1 MKRTYSSV
9 LSIISFGVLL
19 FSALILIQNQ
29 GYHSEKP
36 VMFVTSAD
44 KSLLLEKMTGA
55 VVEESNQSTSNT
67 ILIDSSISYQ
77 TMDGF
82 GYTLT
87 GGSAWHLSKMNK
99 SDREQLLQELFGDAE
114 HAIRINYLRI
124 SIGSSDLDRKT
135 YSYNDLPEGET
146 DEDLS
151 QFDITPDREFLI
163 PILKEILKI
172 NPDIKILASP
182 WSPPTW
188 MKTFDIP
195 IENERDPK
203 LPPTVGGG
211 LNPKYERVYAN
222 YFVKYIQ
229 AMAAEGITIDAITI
243 QNEPH
248 HHRNNPSLYMQADQM
263 GDFIKYHLGPAFEE
277 SGISTKIIVWDHNAD
292 RPEYP
297 LSILND
303 PNARK
308 YIEGSA
314 FHLYAGDIEALSIV
328 KEAHPDKNLYFTEQ
342 YVNVNGDFGGDLMWH
357 VENLIIG
364 ASRNWSKNVL
374 QWNLTSNPEL
384 TPYTPFGGCTV
395 CLGAVTIDG
404 NEVIRNQ
411 GYYAIAHASK
421 FIPDGSVR
429 INSTNVEAIPNVA
442 FKTPSQ
448 KIVMILLNKSAKK
461 ESVDLDVDGVKKTV
475 TLPGNSVATIVLPI

>member
-1 MKRTYSSV
+1 
-9 LSIISFGVLL
+9 
-19 FSALILIQNQ
+19 
-29 GYHSEKP
+29 
-36 VMFVTSAD
+36 MFVTSGD

-55 VVEESNQSTSNT
+55 VVEGSNESTSNT

-77 TMDGF
+77 MMDGF

-87 GGSAWHLSKMNK
+87 GGSAWHLSEMDEPERK
-99 SDREQLLQELFGDAE
+99 ELLQELYGNAE

-124 SIGSSDLDRKT
+124 SIGASDLDRET

-146 DEDLS
+146 DEELS
-151 QFDITPDREFLI
+151 QFDIAPDREFLI

-188 MKTFDIP
+188 LKTFDIP

-211 LNPKYERVYAN
+211 LNPKYEHVYAN
-222 YFVKYIQ
+222 YLVKYIQ
-229 AMAAEGITIDAITI
+229 AMAAEGISIDAITI

-248 HHRNNPSLYMQADQM
+248 HHRNNPSLYMEADQM
-263 GDFIKYHLGPAFEE
+263 RNFVKNHLGPEFEAAGIE
-277 SGISTKIIVWDHNAD
+277 SKIIIWDHNAD

-297 LSILND
+297 ISILND
-303 PNARK
+303 PEASK
-308 YIEGSA
+308 FIDGSA
-314 FHLYAGDIEALSIV
+314 FHLYAGDIEALSTV

-374 QWNLTSNPEL
+374 QWNLTSNPDL

-404 NEVIRNQ
+404 NEVSRNQ

-429 INSTNVEAIPNVA
+429 INSTELDDLPNVA
-442 FKTPSQ
+442 FKTPSNQ
-448 KIVMILLNKSAKK
+448 VVMIILNKSSEE
-461 ESVDLDVDGVKKTV
+461 ESINTRLNSKTYNTSV
-475 TLPGNSVATIVLPI
+475 PASSVATIVF

>member
-1 MKRTYSSV
+1 MKITFSSV
-9 LSIISFGVLL
+9 LSIISFGVVL
-19 FSALILIQNQ
+19 FSALILMQNQ
-29 GYHSEKP
+29 GNHTVKP

-55 VVEESNQSTSNT
+55 VVEGSNESTSST

-87 GGSAWHLSKMNK
+87 GGSAWHLSEMDEPERK
-99 SDREQLLQELFGDAE
+99 ELLQELYGNAE

-124 SIGSSDLDRKT
+124 SIGASDLDRET
-135 YSYNDLPEGET
+135 YSYNDLPKGET
-146 DEDLS
+146 NEELS
-151 QFDITPDREFLI
+151 QFDIAPDREFLI

-195 IENERDPK
+195 IESERDPK
-203 LPPTVGGG
+203 LPRTVGGG
-211 LNPKYERVYAN
+211 LNPKYEHVYAN

-248 HHRNNPSLYMQADQM
+248 HHRNNPSLYMEADQM
-263 GDFIKYHLGPAFEE
+263 RDFVKNHLGPEFEAA
-277 SGISTKIIVWDHNAD
+277 GIKSKIIIWDHNAD

-297 LSILND
+297 ISILND
-303 PNARK
+303 PKARK
-308 YIEGSA
+308 YIDGSA
-314 FHLYAGDIEALSIV
+314 FHLYAGDIEALSTV
-328 KEAHPDKNLYFTEQ
+328 KEAHQDKNLYFTEQ

-357 VENLIIG
+357 IENLIIG

-374 QWNLTSNPEL
+374 QWNLTSNQEL
-384 TPYTPFGGCTV
+384 TPYTPFGGCSV

-404 NEVIRNQ
+404 NEVTRNQ

-429 INSTNVEAIPNVA
+429 ISSTKLDDLPNVA
-442 FKTPSQ
+442 FKTPSNQ
-448 KIVMILLNKSAKK
+448 VVMIILNKSSK
-461 ESVDLDVDGVKKTV
+461 EESINTRLNSNTYNLSV
-475 TLPGNSVATIVLPI
+475 PANAVATVVF